1 MFFTVAKDSTERL
14 SAAASEKNRELL
26 QIDNVYRQRV
36 LQTVTSLLVA
46 LLVFRAH
53 DLLKITNNNSQQENQ
68 TFAIETISSPNIWG
82 ANLVSAIRK
91 IKVPQKFRATLH
103 LSTKFINLRVLTVQL
118 AFTI

>member
-1 MFFTVAKDSTERL
+1 MFFTIAKDFTERL
-14 SAAASEKNRELL
+14 FAAASEKNRELL
-26 QIDNVYRQRV
+26 QIHNVYRPRV

-53 DLLKITNNNSQQENQ
+53 DLLKITNINPQQGNQ

-91 IKVPQKFRATLH
+91 IKVPQKYLCHVA
-103 LSTKFINLRVLTVQL
+103 S
-118 AFTI
+118 